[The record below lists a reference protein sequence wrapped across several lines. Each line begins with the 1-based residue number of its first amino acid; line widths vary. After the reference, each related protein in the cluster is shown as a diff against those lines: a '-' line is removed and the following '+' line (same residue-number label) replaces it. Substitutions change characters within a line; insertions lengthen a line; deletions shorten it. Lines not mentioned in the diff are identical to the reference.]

1 METSCLSIKMKRSL
15 FLLFVFILPCLQG
28 CLGTS
33 DEVSDQTIRLA
44 TTTSMR
50 DSGLLAELL
59 PAFTAETG
67 IEVDVIAVGSGA
79 AMNLAKTNDVDV
91 LITHSPASEIQFIED
106 GYAINRTT
114 FAWNRFVLIGPDPL
128 PGNLTEAMS
137 FLVRENK
144 CFISRGDSSGTHIKE
159 QDVWRKVAETN
170 NLSFIDNELGYHP
183 DWEGYQSIGQGMG
196 AAITIANELEC
207 WTLSDK
213 GTALF
218 RSDTIELGIQEFE
231 SLTLVN
237 PYSVLLLDNEKLSET
252 TLLHEFLLNSIDLID
267 NYKVS
272 NQTLFQSGLPID
284 GE

>member
-1 METSCLSIKMKRSL
+1 M
-15 FLLFVFILPCLQG
+15 LPCLQG
-28 CLGTS
+28 CFGS
-33 DEVSDQTIRLA
+33 SEEISDQTIRLA

-91 LITHSPASEIQFIED
+91 LISHSPANEEKFVEE

-114 FAWNRFVLIGPDPL
+114 FAWNRFVLIGPDQL
-128 PGNLTEAMS
+128 SGNLTEVMS
-137 FLVRENK
+137 SLVRENK

-159 QDVWRKVAETN
+159 QDVWRNVADAS
-170 NLSFIDNELGYHP
+170 NLSFINNELGYHP
-183 DWEGYQSIGQGMG
+183 DWGGYKSIGQGMG

-218 RSDTIELGIQEFE
+218 RSDNIELTIQEFE
-231 SLTLVN
+231 SPQLVN
-237 PYSVLLLDNEKLSET
+237 PYSILLLDNDKLSET
-252 TLLHEFLLNSIDLID
+252 TLFRNFLLKSADIIDYYTI
-267 NYKVS
+267 S
-272 NQTLFQSGLPID
+272 NQTLFESGPPPTS
-284 GE
+284 E

>member
-1 METSCLSIKMKRSL
+1 M
-15 FLLFVFILPCLQG
+15 LPCLQG
-28 CLGTS
+28 CLGS
-33 DEVSDQTIRLA
+33 SEEVSDQTIRLA

-91 LITHSPASEIQFIED
+91 LISHSPSNEIQFIEE

-114 FAWNRFVLIGPDPL
+114 FAWNRFVLIGPDIL
-128 PGNLTEAMS
+128 SGNITEVMS
-137 FLVRENK
+137 SLVYQNK

-159 QDVWRKVAETN
+159 QDVWRNVAEN
-170 NLSFIDNELGYHP
+170 HNLSFINNELGYHP

-218 RSDTIELGIQEFE
+218 RSDNIELTIQEFE
-231 SLTLVN
+231 SPELVN
-237 PYSVLLLDNEKLSET
+237 PYSVLLLENNKLSET
-252 TLLHEFLLNSIDLID
+252 ALFRDFLLNSADLID
-267 NYKVS
+267 NYTVS
-272 NQTLFQSGLPID
+272 NQTLFESGPPLNSD
-284 GE
+284 

>member
-1 METSCLSIKMKRSL
+1 MKRVL
-15 FLLFVFILPCLQG
+15 FLLFVFILPCFQG

-33 DEVSDQTIRLA
+33 EEVSSQTIRLA

-91 LITHSPASEIQFIED
+91 LISHSPVNEIQFVEE
-106 GYAINRTT
+106 GHAINRTT
-114 FAWNRFVLIGPDPL
+114 FAWNRFVIIGPDQL
-128 PGNLTEAMS
+128 SGNLTEAMS
-137 FLVRENK
+137 SLVRENK

-159 QDVWRKVAETN
+159 QDVWRNVAESN
-170 NLSFIDNELGYHP
+170 NLSFIDNDLGYHP

-218 RSDTIELGIQEFE
+218 RSNNIQLTIQEFE
-231 SLTLVN
+231 SQELVN
-237 PYSVLLLDNEKLSET
+237 PYSVLLLENNRLSET
-252 TLLHEFLLNSIDLID
+252 TLFREFLLNNADLID
-267 NYKVS
+267 NYTVS
-272 NQTLFQSGLPID
+272 NETLFESGLPLNSD
-284 GE
+284 

>member
-1 METSCLSIKMKRSL
+1 MSCLLIKMNRAI
-15 FLLFVFILPCLQG
+15 LLIFVFILPCLQG

-33 DEVSDQTIRLA
+33 EKVSDQTIRLA

-59 PAFTAETG
+59 PVFTEETG
-67 IEVDVIAVGSGA
+67 IDVDVIAVGSGA

-91 LITHSPASEIQFIED
+91 LISHSPVNEIQFIED
-106 GYAINRTT
+106 GYGVNRTT
-114 FAWNRFVLIGPDPL
+114 FAWNRFVLIGPDKL

-137 FLVRENK
+137 SLVNGNK

-159 QDVWRKVAETN
+159 QDVWRSVAKVEDF
-170 NLSFIDNELGYHP
+170 SFIDNGLGYHP

-196 AAITIANELEC
+196 AAITIADELEC

-218 RSDTIELGIQEFE
+218 RLDNIELNIQEFE
-231 SLTLVN
+231 SPELVN
-237 PYSVLLLDNEKLSET
+237 PYSVLLLENDKLVET
-252 TLLHEFLLNSIDLID
+252 TIFQEFLLNNQDIID
-267 NYKVS
+267 NYMVG
-272 NQTLFQSGLPID
+272 NQTLFESGAP
-284 GE
+284 

>member
-1 METSCLSIKMKRSL
+1 MPRAI
-15 FLLFVFILPCLQG
+15 FLIFVFILPCLQG

-33 DEVSDQTIRLA
+33 EEVSDQTIRLA

-79 AMNLAKTNDVDV
+79 AINLAKTNDVDV
-91 LITHSPASEIQFIED
+91 LITHSPASEIQFIEE
-106 GYAINRTT
+106 GHGINRTT
-114 FAWNRFVLIGPDPL
+114 FAWNRFVLVGPNEL
-128 PGNLTEAMS
+128 SGNLTEAMS
-137 FLVRENK
+137 SIVNENR

-159 QDVWRKVAETN
+159 QDVWRKVAEN
-170 NLSFIDNELGYHP
+170 SNLSFIDNELGYHP

-196 AAITIANELEC
+196 AAITIADELEC

-218 RSDTIELGIQEFE
+218 RSDNTELSIQEFE
-231 SLTLVN
+231 SLELLN
-237 PYSVLLLDNEKLSET
+237 PYSILLLDNDKLSKT
-252 TLLHEFLLNSIDLID
+252 SLLQTFLLESFDLID

-272 NQTLFQSGLPID
+272 NQTLFISGIP
-284 GE
+284 

>member
-1 METSCLSIKMKRSL
+1 MPRVF
-15 FLLFVFILPCLQG
+15 FLLFIFILPCLQG

-33 DEVSDQTIRLA
+33 EEVSDQTIRLA

-59 PAFTAETG
+59 PIFTEETG

-79 AMNLAKTNDVDV
+79 AMNLAKANDVDV
-91 LITHSPASEIQFIED
+91 LISHSPANELQFIEE
-106 GYAINRTT
+106 GYGINRTT
-114 FAWNRFVLIGPDPL
+114 FAWNRFVLIGPDQL
-128 PGNLTEAMS
+128 SGNLSEAMS
-137 FLVRENK
+137 SLVTENK

-159 QDVWRKVAETN
+159 QDVWRSVAEINDFT
-170 NLSFIDNELGYHP
+170 FINNELGYHP

-218 RSDTIELGIQEFE
+218 RSDNIELGIQEFE
-231 SLTLVN
+231 SLELVN
-237 PYSVLLLDNEKLSET
+237 PYSVLLLENEKISET
-252 TLLHEFLLNSIDLID
+252 TLFRDFLLNNHDLID
-267 NYKVS
+267 AYKVG
-272 NQTLFQSGLPID
+272 NQTLFQSGSP
-284 GE
+284 

>member
-1 METSCLSIKMKRSL
+1 MKRVF

-33 DEVSDQTIRLA
+33 EEVSGQTIRLA

-59 PAFTAETG
+59 PAFTSETG

-91 LITHSPASEIQFIED
+91 LISHSPSNEILFVEE
-106 GYAINRTT
+106 GHAINRTT
-114 FAWNRFVLIGPDPL
+114 FAWNRFVLIGPYQL
-128 PGNLTEAMS
+128 SGNLTEAMS
-137 FLVRENK
+137 SLVRENK

-159 QDVWRKVAETN
+159 QDVWRNVAESN
-170 NLSFIDNELGYHP
+170 NHSFIDNELGYHP

-218 RSDTIELGIQEFE
+218 RSNNIQLSIQEFE
-231 SLTLVN
+231 SQELVN
-237 PYSVLLLDNEKLSET
+237 PYSVLLLDNDRLSET
-252 TLLHEFLLNSIDLID
+252 TLFREFLLNNADLID
-267 NYKVS
+267 NYTVS
-272 NQTLFQSGLPID
+272 NETLFESGLPLNYN
-284 GE
+284 

>member
-1 METSCLSIKMKRSL
+1 MKRSF

-59 PAFTAETG
+59 PAFSAETG

-159 QDVWRKVAETN
+159 QDVWRNVAEYHN
-170 NLSFIDNELGYHP
+170 ISIINNELGLHP

-213 GTALF
+213 GTTLF
-218 RSDTIELGIQEFE
+218 RSDNTDLTIQEFE
-231 SLTLVN
+231 SSELVN
-237 PYSVLLLDNEKLSET
+237 PYSILLLENDKQTQTILFR
-252 TLLHEFLLNSIDLID
+252 EFLLKNSELID
-267 NYKVS
+267 NYTVA
-272 NQTLFQSGLPID
+272 NQTLFNSGTPP
-284 GE
+284 

>member
-1 METSCLSIKMKRSL
+1 MNRAI
-15 FLLFVFILPCLQG
+15 LLIFVFILPCLQG

-33 DEVSDQTIRLA
+33 EEVSDQTIRLA

-59 PAFTAETG
+59 PVFTEETG

-91 LITHSPASEIQFIED
+91 LISHSPVNEIQFIED
-106 GYAINRTT
+106 GYGINRST
-114 FAWNRFVLIGPDPL
+114 FAWNRFVLIGPNQL
-128 PGNLTEAMS
+128 SGNLTESMS
-137 FLVRENK
+137 SLVLENK

-159 QDVWRKVAETN
+159 QDVWRNVALVS
-170 NLSFIDNELGYHP
+170 NLSFINNELGYHP
-183 DWEGYQSIGQGMG
+183 EWEGYQSIGQGMG

-218 RSDTIELGIQEFE
+218 RSNNIELMIQEFE
-231 SLTLVN
+231 SPELVN
-237 PYSVLLLDNEKLSET
+237 PYSVLLLDNDKLSET
-252 TLLHEFLLNSIDLID
+252 TLFRDFLLNSADLIN
-267 NYKVS
+267 NYTVS
-272 NQTLFQSGLPID
+272 NQTLFESGIPLNSV
-284 GE
+284 

>member
-1 METSCLSIKMKRSL
+1 MKRVL
-15 FLLFVFILPCLQG
+15 FLLFVFVLPCLQG

-33 DEVSDQTIRLA
+33 EEVSGQTIRLA

-59 PAFTAETG
+59 PVFTAETG

-91 LITHSPASEIQFIED
+91 LITHSPENEIQFIEE
-106 GYAINRTT
+106 GYAINRTI
-114 FAWNRFVLIGPDPL
+114 FAWNRFVLIGPDSL
-128 PGNLTEAMS
+128 SGNLTEAMS
-137 FLVRENK
+137 SLVRENK

-159 QDVWRKVAETN
+159 QDVWRNVAESS
-170 NLSFIDNELGYHP
+170 NLSFINNELGYHP
-183 DWEGYQSIGQGMG
+183 DWEGYKSIGQGMG

-218 RSDTIELGIQEFE
+218 RSDNIELTIQEFE
-231 SLTLVN
+231 SPALVN
-237 PYSVLLLDNEKLSET
+237 PYSVLLLDNNKLLET
-252 TLLHEFLLNSIDLID
+252 TLFRDFLFNNTDLID
-267 NYKVS
+267 NYTVS
-272 NQTLFQSGLPID
+272 NQTLFESGPPLNS
-284 GE
+284 E

>member
-1 METSCLSIKMKRSL
+1 M
-15 FLLFVFILPCLQG
+15 LPCLQG
-28 CLGTS
+28 CFGS
-33 DEVSDQTIRLA
+33 SEEISDQTIRLA

-91 LITHSPASEIQFIED
+91 LISHSPANEEKFVEE

-114 FAWNRFVLIGPDPL
+114 FAWNRFILIGPDQL
-128 PGNLTEAMS
+128 SGNLTEAMS
-137 FLVRENK
+137 SLVRENK

-159 QDVWRKVAETN
+159 QDVWRNVSDAS
-170 NLSFIDNELGYHP
+170 NLSFINNELGYHP
-183 DWEGYQSIGQGMG
+183 DWGGYKSIGQGMG

-218 RSDTIELGIQEFE
+218 RSDNIELTIQEFE
-231 SLTLVN
+231 SPQLVN
-237 PYSVLLLDNEKLSET
+237 PYSILLLDNDKLSET
-252 TLLHEFLLNSIDLID
+252 TLFRNFLLKSADIIDYYTI
-267 NYKVS
+267 S
-272 NQTLFQSGLPID
+272 NQTLFESGPPPTS
-284 GE
+284 E

>member
-1 METSCLSIKMKRSL
+1 MKRAI
-15 FLLFVFILPCLQG
+15 LLIFVFILPCLQG
-28 CLGTS
+28 CLGTTE
-33 DEVSDQTIRLA
+33 EVSDQTIRLA

-59 PAFTAETG
+59 PVFTEETG

-91 LITHSPASEIQFIED
+91 LISHSPVNEIQFIED
-106 GYAINRTT
+106 GYGINRST
-114 FAWNRFVLIGPDPL
+114 FAWNRFVLIGPEQL

-137 FLVRENK
+137 SLVNGNK

-159 QDVWRKVAETN
+159 QDVWRSVAKVEDF
-170 NLSFIDNELGYHP
+170 SFLDNGLGYHP

-196 AAITIANELEC
+196 AAITIADELEC

-218 RSDTIELGIQEFE
+218 RLDNIELNIQEFE
-231 SLTLVN
+231 SPELVN
-237 PYSVLLLDNEKLSET
+237 PYSVLLLENDKLVET
-252 TLLHEFLLNSIDLID
+252 TIFQEFLLNNQDIID
-267 NYKVS
+267 NYMVG
-272 NQTLFQSGLPID
+272 NQTLFESGAP
-284 GE
+284 

>member
-1 METSCLSIKMKRSL
+1 MKRV
-15 FLLFVFILPCLQG
+15 FFVLFVFILPCLQG
-28 CLGTS
+28 CLGAS
-33 DEVSDQTIRLA
+33 EEVSDQTILLA

-79 AMNLAKTNDVDV
+79 AMNLAKTNDVDI
-91 LITHSPASEIQFIED
+91 LITHSPANEIEFVED

-114 FAWNRFVLIGPDPL
+114 FAWNRFVLIGPNQL
-128 PGNLTEAMS
+128 SGNLTESMS
-137 FLVRENK
+137 SLVLENK

-159 QDVWRKVAETN
+159 QDVWRNVALVS
-170 NLSFIDNELGYHP
+170 NLSFINNELGYHP
-183 DWEGYQSIGQGMG
+183 EWEGYQSIGQGMG

-218 RSDTIELGIQEFE
+218 RSNNIELMIQEFE
-231 SLTLVN
+231 SPELVN
-237 PYSVLLLDNEKLSET
+237 PYSVLLLDNDKLSET
-252 TLLHEFLLNSIDLID
+252 TLFRDFLLNSADLIN
-267 NYKVS
+267 NYIIS
-272 NQTLFQSGLPID
+272 NQTLFESGIPLNSV
-284 GE
+284 

>member
-1 METSCLSIKMKRSL
+1 MKRAI
-15 FLLFVFILPCLQG
+15 LLIFVFTLPCLQG

-33 DEVSDQTIRLA
+33 EEVSDQTIRLA

-59 PAFTAETG
+59 PVFTEETG

-91 LITHSPASEIQFIED
+91 LISHSPANEIQFIEE
-106 GYAINRTT
+106 GYAINRST
-114 FAWNRFVLIGPDPL
+114 FAWNRFVLIGPNL
-128 PGNLTEAMS
+128 LSGNLTEAMS
-137 FLVRENK
+137 SLVNENK

-159 QDVWRKVAETN
+159 QDVWRSVADVEDFT
-170 NLSFIDNELGYHP
+170 FTDDGLGYHP
-183 DWEGYQSIGQGMG
+183 EWEGYQSIGQGMG

-218 RSDTIELGIQEFE
+218 RLNNIELNIQEFE
-231 SLTLVN
+231 SSELVN
-237 PYSVLLLDNEKLSET
+237 PYSVLLLENDKLAET
-252 TLLHEFLLNSIDLID
+252 TLFQEFLLNNQEIID
-267 NYKVS
+267 NYMIG
-272 NQTLFQSGLPID
+272 NQTLFVSGAP
-284 GE
+284 

>member
-1 METSCLSIKMKRSL
+1 M
-15 FLLFVFILPCLQG
+15 LPCLQG
-28 CLGTS
+28 CFGS
-33 DEVSDQTIRLA
+33 SEEISDQTIRLA

-59 PAFTAETG
+59 PAFTSETG
-67 IEVDVIAVGSGA
+67 IDVDVIAVGSGA

-91 LITHSPASEIQFIED
+91 LISHSPANEVKFVEE

-114 FAWNRFVLIGPDPL
+114 FAWNRFVLIGPDQL
-128 PGNLTEAMS
+128 SGNLTEVMS
-137 FLVRENK
+137 SLVRENK

-159 QDVWRKVAETN
+159 QDVWRNVAEVS

-183 DWEGYQSIGQGMG
+183 DWDGYKSIGQGMG

-218 RSDTIELGIQEFE
+218 RSDNIELTIQEFE
-231 SLTLVN
+231 SPQLVN
-237 PYSVLLLDNEKLSET
+237 PYSILLLDNDKLSET
-252 TLLHEFLLNSIDLID
+252 TLFRDFLLKSADIIDYYMI
-267 NYKVS
+267 S
-272 NQTLFQSGLPID
+272 NQTLFESGPPPSS
-284 GE
+284 E